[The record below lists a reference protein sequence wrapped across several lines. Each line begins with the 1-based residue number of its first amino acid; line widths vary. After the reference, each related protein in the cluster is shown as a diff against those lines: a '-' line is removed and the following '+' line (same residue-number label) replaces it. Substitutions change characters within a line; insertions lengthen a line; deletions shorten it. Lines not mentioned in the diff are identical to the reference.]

1 MCNPAWIAPGTLC
14 NPFCN
19 LRITMPKITCQE
31 FNQILE
37 TEMAWASDLGMRLES
52 IEAGA
57 AVMRLPYHQ
66 NSTRPGGT
74 ISGPH
79 MMMLADACM
88 YAVVLGMIGQ
98 VKLAVTTNF
107 NINFLRKPAATDLIA
122 EGKIIK
128 MGKRLAIME
137 VSIHAESIDKL
148 VAHATGTYS
157 IPPESGE

>member
-1 MCNPAWIAPGTLC
+1 MS
-14 NPFCN
+14 
-19 LRITMPKITCQE
+19 KISIEE
-31 FNQILE
+31 FNDILKTELPWAEEYQIK
-37 TEMAWASDLGMRLES
+37 LES
-52 IEAGA
+52 IERGR

-66 NSTRPGGT
+66 NSMRPGGT

-107 NINFLRKPAATDLIA
+107 NINFLRKPSETDLLA

-128 MGKRLAIME
+128 LGKRLAVLE
-137 VSIHAESIDKL
+137 VSILTAGESAL
-148 VAHATGTYS
+148 MAHATGTYS
-157 IPPESGE
+157 IPVLD